1 MTDEACIMSKLCKS
15 INRLK
20 KRIGESEKDEKYR
33 EEKIINE
40 GKNKDVEKEKKIRE
54 EMIESESMKGETR
67 KEKEK
72 KEGKKKTMAEKTDR

>member
-40 GKNKDVEKEKKIRE
+40 GKNKDVEKEKKIRDEIDRIREYKRRDKERERE
-54 EMIESESMKGETR
+54 EGR
-67 KEKEK
+67 
-72 KEGKKKTMAEKTDR
+72 